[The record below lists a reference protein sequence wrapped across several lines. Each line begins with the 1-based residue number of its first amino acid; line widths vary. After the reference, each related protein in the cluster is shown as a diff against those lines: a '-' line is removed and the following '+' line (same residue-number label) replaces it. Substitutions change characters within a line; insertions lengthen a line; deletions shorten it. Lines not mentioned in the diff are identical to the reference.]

1 MAFLDSAM
9 GGRIFGTAPL
19 HRAADIGGGEGHGEG
34 ADPLQPRRLSLSGR
48 KVLIVEDEFF
58 VGLELAQALETAGAG
73 IVGPAWSLADAK
85 RLAESEE
92 FDMAVVDVNM
102 NENTR
107 SISRSNSR
115 TAASGWSSQPPI
127 RTIYVSSGKTPPP
140 FRASASRPR
149 HARCCAPCCRT
160 PETAGTPEKPKRI
173 RATRHAERRKEKKRK

>member
-102 NENTR
+102 NGEYAIDLAVELKNRGVRVVFATAYSDDIRLFREDAATIPRLGKPASTR
-107 SISRSNSR
+107 
-115 TAASGWSSQPPI
+115 ALL
-127 RTIYVSSGKTPPP
+127 
-140 FRASASRPR
+140 RALLPDA
-149 HARCCAPCCRT
+149 
-160 PETAGTPEKPKRI
+160 
-173 RATRHAERRKEKKRK
+173 